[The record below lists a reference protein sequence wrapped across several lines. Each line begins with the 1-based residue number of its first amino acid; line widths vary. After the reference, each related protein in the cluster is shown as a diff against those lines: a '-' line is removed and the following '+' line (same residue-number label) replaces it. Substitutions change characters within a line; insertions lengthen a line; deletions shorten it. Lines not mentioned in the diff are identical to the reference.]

1 VGGVLPGE
9 LIIGHARVAGR
20 VRRALLEHELERVDV
35 RSIAG
40 GDEVLVVPV
49 LWMPTAPSSTRP
61 SGHFASR
68 LTGRLR
74 LLRDAATVDPAGL
87 APGAVALRFTSR
99 ERYAAWLIAAW
110 LAGPAAIPPEMRA
123 LMPEPAAIRAWIA
136 REVLSNGPVLM
147 SVARQLRSRRLLAS
161 WLARLDGHE
170 TAAVVESLHRGF
182 AMPANAEPAAAE
194 QEEALAA
201 GPQARVVPR
210 GPPAGSRQDLP
221 SMNRILGLLD
231 RCWAELIAA
240 EPLAEALD
248 PPRAEVLLA
257 LATLLERPNLGRQ
270 LAPVVLRRIVARNG
284 RATAAHRTATA
295 QPGSTSRPPGVTGPG
310 LAHRPVVDRGSPP
323 DESADEDRE
332 PSPAPQAIARARPS
346 AIGAA
351 GRQQVPTHYADTSEA
366 AEIAG
371 AEPPA
376 ARQKQLETGFGG
388 VFFLLNILLACGL
401 YPDFTRPR
409 DRGLDPSPFWLLDR
423 LARRMFGRQYRG
435 DPLSGWLRREGLPG
449 ALPRGWRADPHWL
462 RGLPP
467 GRYAF
472 RNSRHRTVLWDL
484 RGFALCDLPSRPDR
498 ARLLERYRRCGEQV
512 RRPRL
517 ARRPMPR
524 DPDERWIACLA
535 EFLVARIALAG
546 EGLDAGSLRLRAR
559 LALREDRVEVTF
571 GLAELPI
578 AVRLA
583 GLDRDPGWLPAEGR
597 SVYFSFE

>member
-35 RSIAG
+35 GSIAG
-40 GDEVLVVPV
+40 GDEVLVVPI
-49 LWMPTAPSSTRP
+49 LRMPTAPSTTRP

-68 LTGRLR
+68 LTDRLR
-74 LLRDAATVDPAGL
+74 LLRDAATVDPAGS
-87 APGAVALRFTSR
+87 ARGAVALRFTSR

-110 LAGPAAIPPEMRA
+110 LAGPAAVPPEVKA
-123 LMPEPAAIRAWIA
+123 LLPEPAAIRAWIA
-136 REVLSNGPVLM
+136 REVLSNGPVLI
-147 SVARQLRSRRLLAS
+147 SVARQLRSRRLLAP
-161 WLARLDGHE
+161 WLARLDGRE
-170 TAAVVESLHRGF
+170 TAAVVETLHRAF
-182 AMPANAEPAAAE
+182 ALPVEAGPAAAE
-194 QEEALAA
+194 PEEAPPP
-201 GPQARVVPR
+201 GPQSETVRPGR
-210 GPPAGSRQDLP
+210 PPPSRRDLP
-221 SMNRILGLLD
+221 STNRIPGLLD
-231 RCWAELIAA
+231 RCWTELIAA

-257 LATLLERPNLGRQ
+257 LAALLERPNLGRQ
-270 LAPVVLRRIVARNG
+270 LAPEVLRRIVARPG
-284 RATAAHRTATA
+284 RATAARDAATA
-295 QPGSTSRPPGVTGPG
+295 QPGSIRRPPGETGPG
-310 LAHRPVVDRGSPP
+310 LAHRPAANSGSPP

-332 PSPAPQAIARARPS
+332 PSPAPESIARARPS
-346 AIGAA
+346 APGTA
-351 GRQQVPTHYADTSEA
+351 GRQQVPTRDADTTDA
-366 AEIAG
+366 GEIAD

-376 ARQKQLETGFGG
+376 VRQKQLETGFGG
-388 VFFLLNILLACGL
+388 VFFVLNILLACGL

-423 LARRMFGRQYRG
+423 LARRMFGRAYRG

-449 ALPRGWRADPHWL
+449 ALPRGWKVDPHWL

-467 GRYAF
+467 GRHAF

-484 RGFALCDLPSRPDR
+484 RGFALCDLPGRPDR
-498 ARLLERYRRCGEQV
+498 ARLLERYGGCGEQV

-524 DPDERWIACLA
+524 HSDERWIACLA

-546 EGLDAGSLRLRAR
+546 DGLDAGSLRLRAS